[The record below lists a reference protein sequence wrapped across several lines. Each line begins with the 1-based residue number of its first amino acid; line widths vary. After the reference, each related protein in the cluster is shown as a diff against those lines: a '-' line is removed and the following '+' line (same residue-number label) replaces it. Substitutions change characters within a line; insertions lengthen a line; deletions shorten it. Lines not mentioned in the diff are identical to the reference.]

1 MYIMIVKLGEIVY
14 FIILLKE
21 EARKDA
27 EKQHMVN

>member
-1 MYIMIVKLGEIVY
+1 MIVKLGEIVY

-21 EARKDA
+21 EAERKDA